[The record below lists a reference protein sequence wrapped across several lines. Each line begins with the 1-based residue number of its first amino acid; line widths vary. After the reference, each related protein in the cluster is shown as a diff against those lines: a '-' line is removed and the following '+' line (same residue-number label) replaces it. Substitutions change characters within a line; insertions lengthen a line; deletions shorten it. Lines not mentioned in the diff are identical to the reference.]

1 MATVSEARRFPG
13 EEGASNLLAV
23 PTGPED
29 ALRMVGP
36 FAIAGFH
43 AKRGVVPGA
52 LPVDADVRPH
62 PHIGL
67 AAITYMVEGHL
78 THRDS
83 LGHRRELVPGSVG
96 LTLAGRGIVHS
107 ERFER
112 LRLHGGDHALFQ
124 LLLAL
129 PESHETM
136 EPRFDYVA
144 PDAIPV
150 EESEGVT
157 ARILAHPTPTRG
169 ALGLPMPTLL
179 VDLELARGA
188 RFVPPPADERALF
201 VTSGSLRVGDVDAS
215 EGQLV
220 RLDGDHETIEAT
232 RDARA
237 LLLGGARSGRRYLWW
252 NYLASSLERIEEAKA
267 AWRAGSERL
276 PIGDTE
282 SFTPAPPDDG
292 RPLRILNR

>member
-1 MATVSEARRFPG
+1 MATLSDARRFPG
-13 EEGASNLLAV
+13 EPGASNVLAL
-23 PTGPED
+23 PMGSED

-43 AKRGVVPGA
+43 TRKGIAAGE

-83 LGHRRELVPGSVG
+83 LGHRRELAPGSVG
-96 LTLAGRGIVHS
+96 LTIAGRGIVHS

-112 LRLHGGDHALFQ
+112 LRVHGGDHALFQ

-129 PESHETM
+129 PEPVETM
-136 EPRFDYVA
+136 EPSFAYVA
-144 PDAIPV
+144 PDAIPL
-150 EESEGVT
+150 ERREGIT
-157 ARILAHPTPTRG
+157 ARFLAHEARG
-169 ALGLPMPTLL
+169 ALSLPMPTLL

-188 RFVPPPADERALF
+188 RFVPPLAEERAVF
-201 VTSGSLRVGDVDAS
+201 VTRGSLRVGDVEAG
-215 EGQLV
+215 EGQVV
-220 RLDGDHETIEAT
+220 RLDADDEAIEAT
-232 RDARA
+232 SDARA

-252 NYLASSLERIEEAKA
+252 NYLSSSLERIEEAKA
-267 AWRAGSERL
+267 AWRSGTLEL

-292 RPLRILNR
+292 RPLRTLNG

>member
-1 MATVSEARRFPG
+1 MATVSEAKRFPG

-96 LTLAGRGIVHS
+96 LTIAGRGIVHS

-150 EESEGVT
+150 EKRDGIT
-157 ARILAHPTPTRG
+157 ARFLAHPTRG
-169 ALGLPMPTLL
+169 ALRLPMPTLL
-179 VDLELARGA
+179 VDLELACGA
-188 RFVPPPADERALF
+188 RFIPPPADERALF
-201 VTSGSLRVGDVDAS
+201 VTRGSLRVGDVAAS
-215 EGQLV
+215 EGALI
-220 RLDGDHETIEAT
+220 RFDSDDEAIEAT
-232 RDARA
+232 SDARA

-252 NYLASSLERIEEAKA
+252 NYLDASLERIAEAKA
-267 AWRAGSERL
+267 AWRSGTVKL

-292 RPLRILNR
+292 RPLRVLNG